1 MNIPQN
7 VRPKGNY
14 IITESLPRRQSQKN
28 SHVYYTRSGRVLEFA
43 PNPRWV
49 SNFISMGIKEIKYHL
64 LYKTMVLIFF
74 LNGDKLNG

>member
-14 IITESLPRRQSQKN
+14 IITECLPHRQSQKN
-28 SHVYYTRSGRVLEFA
+28 SHVYYTGAGWVLEFA

-49 SNFISMGIKEIKYHL
+49 SKLMAMGIKEIKYPF
-64 LYKTMVLIFF
+64 TI
-74 LNGDKLNG
+74 